1 MANFD
6 DSIVLEGE
14 SSSDV
19 FGNWK
24 PISRTDTH
32 VKKIAEFGVKEHEQ
46 TMIFNQVEAG
56 LVGNRMLMDN
66 EKYYILVILAQNSL
80 SECKDTLA
88 VDCNQLKIPRLI
100 SPVSKQLPVP
110 GFSST
115 PSPPAAATL
124 LSSKPLA
131 SWQLPP
137 HLRRLSVFSLPTTHF
152 RIPSTT
158 ILFLSSFNTES
169 LIFPPY
175 LRK

>member
-66 EKYYILVILAQNSL
+66 EKYYILVILAQNSPL
-80 SECKDTLA
+80 GMQRFYSIIVLETTASK
-88 VDCNQLKIPRLI
+88 KLI
-100 SPVSKQLPVP
+100 NFVPLP
-110 GFSST
+110 
-115 PSPPAAATL
+115 
-124 LSSKPLA
+124 
-131 SWQLPP
+131 
-137 HLRRLSVFSLPTTHF
+137 
-152 RIPSTT
+152 
-158 ILFLSSFNTES
+158 
-169 LIFPPY
+169 
-175 LRK
+175 